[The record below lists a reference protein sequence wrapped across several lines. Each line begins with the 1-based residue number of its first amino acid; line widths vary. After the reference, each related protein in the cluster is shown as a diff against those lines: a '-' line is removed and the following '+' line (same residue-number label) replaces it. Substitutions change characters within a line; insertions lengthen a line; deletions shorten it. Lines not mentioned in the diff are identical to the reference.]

1 LYLLHRVADEIL
13 GCSVDELNDRLTYEA
28 FIKWVAYLKL
38 KDERFEKWEWYA
50 AHNTYVQARLAGNKN
65 TSLKDFTLRHSGPTK
80 VKPSTLLQMIATATG
95 AEIDK
100 NG

>member
-1 LYLLHRVADEIL
+1 MLHRVAAEVL
-13 GCSVDELNDRLTYEA
+13 GCSVEELDDRLTHEA

-65 TSLKDFTLRHSGPTK
+65 TSLKDFTLRHSTPTK
-80 VKPSTLLQMIATATG
+80 VKPATLLQMIATATG
-95 AEIDK
+95 AEIDSH
-100 NG
+100 G